1 MKISCRRNIP
11 ESRHG
16 SKAKHYRRKA
26 TGYTELMGAG
36 VGGQG
41 LVRAEAGGI
50 NSSLTMKHPVS
61 YIRKVEWY
69 PWSSVQLFFLRPGW
83 EW

>member
-16 SKAKHYRRKA
+16 SKAKHHRSKA

-50 NSSLTMKHPVS
+50 N
-61 YIRKVEWY
+61 
-69 PWSSVQLFFLRPGW
+69 
-83 EW
+83 